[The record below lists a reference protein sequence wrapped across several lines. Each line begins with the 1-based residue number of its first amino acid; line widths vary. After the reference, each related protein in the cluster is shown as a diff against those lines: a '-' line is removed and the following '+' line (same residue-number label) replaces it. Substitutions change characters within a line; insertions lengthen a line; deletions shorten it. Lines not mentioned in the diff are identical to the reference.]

1 MSFED
6 ESDWSDSDDGSQQQT
21 SVLLGIPDG
30 EIKDPKDTRDPNV
43 SRLGGK
49 PVRPSTVRSASTYS
63 LLSYIHIISRMYP
76 TIAEYHLASFI
87 LVYSGTDTTTKQ
99 KSALS
104 QAHLA
109 HRFRPRFANIR
120 AFRQLRFNDKYAA
133 KLQKRKERAQREKER
148 EEAKIAASASG
159 LNTNT
164 SSNPFSMGG
173 ANITGPVNPFGSGFG
188 GAKEEGEE
196 EEEEEK
202 GAREGEEDD
211 LASGGSEDDYEY
223 EDEPE
228 VDALADKFTH
238 ATITEPSPAP
248 TENEWVAHPF
258 YPPIYL
264 NTVFEYIT
272 PPKPAATS
280 QKQAGEGGKGAE
292 MWDLE
297 QYERSSDED
306 PVFQRFAQRISEQG
320 TQCIRY
326 ELGGT
331 PLPFH
336 TDDVY
341 KKLFPPA
348 PIAPGTQVPVA
359 GPQPVSKPT
368 YDPKAIPTCEHCKS
382 RRIFECQLMPNVL
395 NLLKKPS
402 PKAKQS
408 ATEAEEARK
417 KLVAAALGG
426 QGGVG
431 MEWGTCMVFACEK
444 DCCDGRETWREEE
457 DAAPLQSEL
466 RPAFLAT
473 RKSGSSATLAAYRCV
488 RRDSFCLLV
497 LPNVLFALLVPLHA
511 RSPPDWVVQSR
522 MATTK
527 AERRRTVM
535 NTTTFDPSLLEQP
548 PAPPPASA
556 NPSGNGNGNG
566 NANAPTHPSASAN
579 TSKPSSRSS
588 TQRQVSGG
596 PAHSQKTLEQILA
609 NASPPGDMQNAL
621 TQLLDERNAVVQQN
635 TQLWRIIEKQKAS
648 LAAATKDL
656 DRIRAEREKY
666 RRLFEETSGS
676 GSEGRSK
683 TMSKSRGPMA
693 RHQSDDVDLNSYDEP
708 VFVSDDRDTT
718 LTPSTRPPARS
729 ESLPTSTAPSKL
741 SMTSAAE
748 PTPPPAAS
756 SSLEPP
762 IEPTSRA
769 AKRESRIDFPDQ
781 TRQYIANMQSQN
793 QNQNQDP
800 PSDPASSTY
809 FAPPPLPNVA
819 SVSPMNFDGAFA
831 QHMVHSQPRP
841 QDATKTPTQSSVT
854 GFVPPPP
861 PPPLPSRVPAESDEE
876 FSADG
881 HSSTVYSPAESNSKQ
896 ALPTIIRNAP
906 SIPQL
911 NKRVNTTSIQTAS
924 LQSSM
929 QEDTAS
935 FDSSPIATSPT
946 TSTMSTPPPPK
957 MQRTDSQ
964 QTTTTTSPPR
974 LTPFDMGTA
983 IITVPLSHIR
993 ANDRG
998 KEVLSFVIE
1007 IALDPMSEREGWK
1020 IEKLYSDVL
1029 ALDVKVR
1036 QTLSRSALKKIA
1048 PLPDAKLFK
1057 DNAPA
1062 KVDQRKMM
1070 LQAYLSSV
1078 LSAPWKNPADVTPF
1092 FTSDVILH
1100 ARAPVSH
1107 PGYKEGYLTK
1117 RGKNFGGWK
1126 TRYFVLQSPV
1136 LEYYESRGGA
1146 HLGSIP
1152 LVGSQIGRQQRHNT
1166 RDNDDENAY
1175 RHAFLIIEG
1184 KRGPSGALNRHV
1196 LCAESDEERDAWV
1209 EVLVRYV
1216 VGEYDAGS
1224 TQAQA
1229 QAQAQGQ
1236 LGNRSSQ
1243 SQSRASTSS
1252 FQEQQ
1257 QPRRTRAMSKDE
1269 ILKGNAL
1276 PISQLAQD
1284 ASNAKLFQAPP
1295 PPPELGPKVGAAPI
1309 PIENR
1314 NTTSTAEQ
1322 DVPLSSSLP
1331 SQLDVA
1337 MGQSQQ
1343 PGQRSNSELGHYP
1356 DMAPPPVRKMN
1367 RASYHPSA
1375 QQQQQQQQYQERAPS
1390 PDKVRI
1396 SGPMNGAP
1404 IPAGHRFGD
1413 SSTGAGA
1420 SNERERKA
1428 KSGRFWGFGKAASD
1442 KPLPAPQIAA
1452 ASRAVFG
1459 IPLQESLAISQI
1471 ANLPAIVFRCIEYLE
1486 AKRADQEE
1494 GIYRLSGSS
1503 AVIKS
1508 LKDKFNA
1515 EGDVNLL
1522 ESEEYWDPHAVAGLL
1537 KSYLRELPSSILTR
1551 DLHLNFLAV
1560 IDLADPQERV
1570 SELASLISQLPL
1582 ANYSLLRALTAHLI
1596 LIVQNSNVNKM
1607 TMRNV
1612 GIVFS
1617 PTLGIPA
1624 GVFSLMLNEFN
1635 RVFSVEAEGAPAPV
1649 EEAGLTVPPV
1659 AEATSSTRGKRGA
1672 TDPSRRNSRSYN
1684 EAHADKLLGLAGR
1697 SLKVDEESDD
1707 DEGALEDNDH
1717 ESEDET
1723 DHSGM
1728 FTTSPPQTPAAP
1740 VTGAARLEPPATDP
1754 HKGHSATV
1762 AASRGLHIAPPSIHP
1777 RSVSGPGLPQS
1788 PRPIRSPAGSAGSPA
1803 TPRT

>member
-1 MSFED
+1 
-6 ESDWSDSDDGSQQQT
+6 
-21 SVLLGIPDG
+21 
-30 EIKDPKDTRDPNV
+30 
-43 SRLGGK
+43 
-49 PVRPSTVRSASTYS
+49 
-63 LLSYIHIISRMYP
+63 
-76 TIAEYHLASFI
+76 
-87 LVYSGTDTTTKQ
+87 
-99 KSALS
+99 
-104 QAHLA
+104 
-109 HRFRPRFANIR
+109 
-120 AFRQLRFNDKYAA
+120 
-133 KLQKRKERAQREKER
+133 
-148 EEAKIAASASG
+148 
-159 LNTNT
+159 
-164 SSNPFSMGG
+164 
-173 ANITGPVNPFGSGFG
+173 
-188 GAKEEGEE
+188 
-196 EEEEEK
+196 
-202 GAREGEEDD
+202 
-211 LASGGSEDDYEY
+211 
-223 EDEPE
+223 
-228 VDALADKFTH
+228 
-238 ATITEPSPAP
+238 
-248 TENEWVAHPF
+248 
-258 YPPIYL
+258 
-264 NTVFEYIT
+264 
-272 PPKPAATS
+272 
-280 QKQAGEGGKGAE
+280 
-292 MWDLE
+292 
-297 QYERSSDED
+297 
-306 PVFQRFAQRISEQG
+306 
-320 TQCIRY
+320 
-326 ELGGT
+326 
-331 PLPFH
+331 
-336 TDDVY
+336 
-341 KKLFPPA
+341 
-348 PIAPGTQVPVA
+348 
-359 GPQPVSKPT
+359 
-368 YDPKAIPTCEHCKS
+368 
-382 RRIFECQLMPNVL
+382 
-395 NLLKKPS
+395 
-402 PKAKQS
+402 
-408 ATEAEEARK
+408 
-417 KLVAAALGG
+417 
-426 QGGVG
+426 
-431 MEWGTCMVFACEK
+431 
-444 DCCDGRETWREEE
+444 
-457 DAAPLQSEL
+457 
-466 RPAFLAT
+466 
-473 RKSGSSATLAAYRCV
+473 
-488 RRDSFCLLV
+488 
-497 LPNVLFALLVPLHA
+497 
-511 RSPPDWVVQSR
+511 

-527 AERRRTVM
+527 SERRRTVM

-548 PAPPPASA
+548 PAPPVAST
-556 NPSGNGNGNG
+556 
-566 NANAPTHPSASAN
+566 NANAPMQPN

-588 TQRQVSGG
+588 TQTQRQVSGG
-596 PAHSQKTLEQILA
+596 PSHSQKTLDQILA

-621 TQLLDERNAVVQQN
+621 SQLLDERNAVVQQN

-648 LAAATKDL
+648 LASAAKDL
-656 DRIRAEREKY
+656 ERIRAEREKY

-676 GSEGRSK
+676 GSEGRSR
-683 TMSKSRGPMA
+683 TGSKNRLPMA
-693 RHQSDDVDLNSYDEP
+693 RHQSDDVDLNGHAEP
-708 VFVSDDRDTT
+708 VSVPDDRDTT
-718 LTPSTRPPARS
+718 LTPASRPPARS
-729 ESLPTSTAPSKL
+729 ESLPTSTASSKL
-741 SMTSAAE
+741 SMTSATE
-748 PTPPPAAS
+748 DPPPPAAS

-762 IEPTSRA
+762 TEPTSRA

-781 TRQYIANMQSQN
+781 TRQYIANIQSQN
-793 QNQNQDP
+793 QNP
-800 PSDPASSTY
+800 PSDPTAPTH
-809 FAPPPLPNVA
+809 FTPPPLPNVV
-819 SVSPMNFDGAFA
+819 SVSPMNFDGAFV
-831 QHMVHSQPRP
+831 QHMAQSHSQP
-841 QDATKTPTQSSVT
+841 QDTTKTPTQSSVT
-854 GFVPPPP
+854 GFVAPPP

-881 HSSTVYSPAESNSKQ
+881 HSSTVYSPAESNSRQ

-911 NKRVNTTSIQTAS
+911 NKHAHATSLQTAS
-924 LQSSM
+924 MHSSM

-946 TSTMSTPPPPK
+946 TSTMSTPPPPPK
-957 MQRTDSQ
+957 VQRTDSQ
-964 QTTTTTSPPR
+964 QTTTTTGPPR

-993 ANDRG
+993 ANERG

-1070 LQAYLSSV
+1070 LQAYLSTV
-1078 LSAPWKNPADVTPF
+1078 LAAPWKNPADVTPF
-1092 FTSDVILH
+1092 FTSDLLLH

-1152 LVGSQIGRQQRHNT
+1152 LVGSQIGRQQRQNT

-1216 VGEYDAGS
+1216 VGEYDATP
-1224 TQAQA
+1224 TQG
-1229 QAQAQGQ
+1229 QGQ

-1243 SQSRASTSS
+1243 SQSQVQSRASTSS

-1295 PPPELGPKVGAAPI
+1295 PPPELGPKVGSAPI
-1309 PIENR
+1309 PIENK
-1314 NTTSTAEQ
+1314 NATSTTEQ
-1322 DVPLSSSLP
+1322 DVQLSSSLP
-1331 SQLDVA
+1331 SQLDV
-1337 MGQSQQ
+1337 MMSQLQQ

-1356 DMAPPPVRKMN
+1356 DMAPPPIRKMN

-1375 QQQQQQQQYQERAPS
+1375 QQHQERAPS
-1390 PDKVRI
+1390 PDKFKI

-1404 IPAGHRFGD
+1404 IPVGHRFGD
-1413 SSTGAGA
+1413 SSAGATA

-1442 KPLPAPQIAA
+1442 KPLPAPQAA
-1452 ASRAVFG
+1452 QASRAVFG
-1459 IPLQESLAISQI
+1459 IPLQESLTIAQI

-1635 RVFSVEAEGAPAPV
+1635 RVFSVEAEGGLAPV
-1649 EEAGLTVPPV
+1649 EEAGLTVPPPP
-1659 AEATSSTRGKRGA
+1659 EATSSTRGKRGA

-1697 SLKVDEESDD
+1697 TLKVDEESDE

-1740 VTGAARLEPPATDP
+1740 ATGATRLEPPATDP

-1762 AASRGLHIAPPSIHP
+1762 AASRGLHIAPPSVHP

-1788 PRPIRSPAGSAGSPA
+1788 PRPVRSPAGSTGSPA
-1803 TPRT
+1803 TSRTGQ

>member
-1 MSFED
+1 
-6 ESDWSDSDDGSQQQT
+6 
-21 SVLLGIPDG
+21 
-30 EIKDPKDTRDPNV
+30 
-43 SRLGGK
+43 
-49 PVRPSTVRSASTYS
+49 
-63 LLSYIHIISRMYP
+63 
-76 TIAEYHLASFI
+76 
-87 LVYSGTDTTTKQ
+87 
-99 KSALS
+99 
-104 QAHLA
+104 
-109 HRFRPRFANIR
+109 
-120 AFRQLRFNDKYAA
+120 
-133 KLQKRKERAQREKER
+133 
-148 EEAKIAASASG
+148 
-159 LNTNT
+159 
-164 SSNPFSMGG
+164 
-173 ANITGPVNPFGSGFG
+173 
-188 GAKEEGEE
+188 
-196 EEEEEK
+196 
-202 GAREGEEDD
+202 
-211 LASGGSEDDYEY
+211 
-223 EDEPE
+223 
-228 VDALADKFTH
+228 
-238 ATITEPSPAP
+238 
-248 TENEWVAHPF
+248 
-258 YPPIYL
+258 
-264 NTVFEYIT
+264 
-272 PPKPAATS
+272 
-280 QKQAGEGGKGAE
+280 
-292 MWDLE
+292 
-297 QYERSSDED
+297 
-306 PVFQRFAQRISEQG
+306 
-320 TQCIRY
+320 
-326 ELGGT
+326 
-331 PLPFH
+331 
-336 TDDVY
+336 
-341 KKLFPPA
+341 
-348 PIAPGTQVPVA
+348 
-359 GPQPVSKPT
+359 
-368 YDPKAIPTCEHCKS
+368 
-382 RRIFECQLMPNVL
+382 
-395 NLLKKPS
+395 
-402 PKAKQS
+402 
-408 ATEAEEARK
+408 
-417 KLVAAALGG
+417 
-426 QGGVG
+426 
-431 MEWGTCMVFACEK
+431 
-444 DCCDGRETWREEE
+444 
-457 DAAPLQSEL
+457 
-466 RPAFLAT
+466 
-473 RKSGSSATLAAYRCV
+473 
-488 RRDSFCLLV
+488 
-497 LPNVLFALLVPLHA
+497 
-511 RSPPDWVVQSR
+511 

-548 PAPPPASA
+548 PAPPTTSTNTSA
-556 NPSGNGNGNG
+556 NVPIH
-566 NANAPTHPSASAN
+566 ASASAN

-588 TQRQVSGG
+588 TQTQRQVSGG
-596 PAHSQKTLEQILA
+596 PSHSQKTLDQILA
-609 NASPPGDMQNAL
+609 NACPPGDMQNAL
-621 TQLLDERNAVVQQN
+621 SQLLDERNAVVQQN

-648 LAAATKDL
+648 LAAAAKDL
-656 DRIRAEREKY
+656 ERIRAEREKY

-676 GSEGRSK
+676 GSEGRSR
-683 TMSKSRGPMA
+683 TVSKNRAPMA
-693 RHQSDDVDLNSYDEP
+693 RHQSDDVVHQAPSRSHGSRSDLNGHDEHMQ
-708 VFVSDDRDTT
+708 VSDDRDTT
-718 LTPSTRPPARS
+718 LTPATRPPARS
-729 ESLPTSTAPSKL
+729 ESLPASTASSKL
-741 SMTSAAE
+741 SVTSATE
-748 PTPPPAAS
+748 DPPPPAAS

-762 IEPTSRA
+762 TEPTSRA

-793 QNQNQDP
+793 ENENP
-800 PSDPASSTY
+800 PSDPTPPTH

-831 QHMVHSQPRP
+831 QHMVQSQPQP
-841 QDATKTPTQSSVT
+841 QDTTKTPTQSSVT
-854 GFVPPPP
+854 GFVAPPP

-911 NKRVNTTSIQTAS
+911 NKHANAASIQTAS
-924 LQSSM
+924 LYSSM

-935 FDSSPIATSPT
+935 FDGSPIATSPT
-946 TSTMSTPPPPK
+946 TSTMSTPPPPPK

-1070 LQAYLSSV
+1070 LQAYLSTV
-1078 LSAPWKNPADVTPF
+1078 LAAPWKNPADVTPF

-1152 LVGSQIGRQQRHNT
+1152 LVGSQIGRQQRQNT

-1216 VGEYDAGS
+1216 VGEYDAAP
-1224 TQAQA
+1224 TQG
-1229 QAQAQGQ
+1229 QGQ

-1314 NTTSTAEQ
+1314 NTANTADQ
-1322 DVPLSSSLP
+1322 DAPLSSSLP
-1331 SQLDVA
+1331 SQLDVM

-1356 DMAPPPVRKMN
+1356 DMVPPPMRKLN

-1375 QQQQQQQQYQERAPS
+1375 QQHQERAPS
-1390 PDKVRI
+1390 PDKVKI

-1404 IPAGHRFGD
+1404 IPAGHRFRD
-1413 SSTGAGA
+1413 SSAGTSA
-1420 SNERERKA
+1420 NNERERKA
-1428 KSGRFWGFGKAASD
+1428 KSGRFWGFGKATSD
-1442 KPLPAPQIAA
+1442 KPLPAPQIAP

-1459 IPLQESLAISQI
+1459 IPLQESLTIAQI

-1522 ESEEYWDPHAVAGLL
+1522 ESEDYWDPHAVAGLL

-1635 RVFSVEAEGAPAPV
+1635 RVFSVEAEGASAPV
-1649 EEAGLTVPPV
+1649 EEAGLTVPP
-1659 AEATSSTRGKRGA
+1659 APEATLSARGKRGA
-1672 TDPSRRNSRSYN
+1672 SDPSRRNSRSYN

-1697 SLKVDEESDD
+1697 TLKVDEESDE

-1740 VTGAARLEPPATDP
+1740 AIGAARLEPPPTDP

-1788 PRPIRSPAGSAGSPA
+1788 PRPVRSPAGSTGSPA